1 MHLGMMNRPGSRL
14 HPGLEILPHVVF
26 SQLLPTHQYEGK
38 PPSPPT
44 LLELVAPTVPQLA
57 YAERRLVFAR
67 NKLDLLLIT
76 IARSATALE
85 TWVTK
90 LDHKQVASKA
100 QLDLLKLQVK
110 EGITE
115 VIHLTAWYDEA
126 VPELQQLKRDGH
138 DFIGLLPY
146 PIRRLTPIS
155 CPEFDSKCVLRFEEC
170 CTRSSPGCAD
180 K

>member
-1 MHLGMMNRPGSRL
+1 MMNRPHSRL

-26 SQLLPTHQYEGK
+26 SQLLPTHQYQGS
-38 PPSPPT
+38 PPSPT
-44 LLELVAPTVPQLA
+44 SLLDLIAPEVQQHEYAKQKLA
-57 YAERRLVFAR
+57 LAR

-90 LDHKQVASKA
+90 LDHTEVATKE

-110 EGITE
+110 EGKTDVHRIT
-115 VIHLTAWYDEA
+115 TWSNEA
-126 VPELQQLKRDGH
+126 TPELHQLKLDGH
-138 DFIGLLPY
+138 DFIGRLPY
-146 PIRRLTPIS
+146 AIRRLTPIS
-155 CPEFDSKCVLRFEEC
+155 CPKFDSKCVLRFEEC
-170 CTRSSPGCAD
+170 RTRSSRGCAD